1 MSEIDKKD
9 LKQRLDRYVR
19 IMEGYKSSSTDSMM
33 LKMESKRY
41 FEDHFDA
48 EERKYVKAHCP
59 ILIRLKLKL
68 MGANIF

>member
-1 MSEIDKKD
+1 MSKIDKKD

-19 IMEGYKSSSTDSMM
+19 IMEGHKSSNIDGTLM
-33 LKMESKRY
+33 KIESKRY